1 MTWHIPLTETK
12 IGQLLSTLM
21 NAQKFASANF
31 GIFDQPNPENDA
43 NRAAGKQDLLKFKVV
58 YSMSHVPESVTA
70 QDLIY
75 CFVNNDTFNQTFEFD
90 EFHRIVKS
98 EADQIDSGYTSQAPA
113 STKSSAPTLQQCLA
127 AMSNVEY
134 LSGADAYECIN
145 CKSKQN
151 ATKVSRIHR
160 TPPILLFTL
169 QRFKGGVKN

>member
-1 MTWHIPLTETK
+1 
-12 IGQLLSTLM
+12 
-21 NAQKFASANF
+21 
-31 GIFDQPNPENDA
+31 
-43 NRAAGKQDLLKFKVV
+43 
-58 YSMSHVPESVTA
+58 MSHVPESVTA

-90 EFHRIVKS
+90 ECHRIVKS
-98 EADQIDSGYTSQAPA
+98 GGDQIDSGGYTSQAPA
-113 STKSSAPTLQQCLA
+113 SKKSSALTLQQCLA

-134 LSGADAYECIN
+134 LSGADAYECIT

-151 ATKVSRIHR
+151 ARKVSRIHK